1 MVCVVQ
7 LLAESERSP
16 SLQYPDYWWYR
27 ARSEM
32 LRTVIAPVI
41 GTPERILDVGSADGP
56 SVDWMCDLGTRTAVD
71 LDPAALRPG
80 DVQASALDLPF
91 ADSTFDAVTAFDVI
105 EHCAPES
112 RAVGELARVLRPGGR
127 MFLTVPAYQ
136 WAWSEF
142 DSEQGHHRRYTR
154 ARLLAALAPHG
165 LVVERATY
173 LFAGTLPLFAAERIS
188 RRWRHLDAEEA
199 TKPPEV
205 SPLQER
211 ILMGLCRLDAKVLGR
226 GDLPFGSSVLAIA
239 TKPG

>member
-1 MVCVVQ
+1 MAQ

-41 GTPERILDVGSADGP
+41 GTPQRILDVGSADGP
-56 SVDWMCDLGTRTAVD
+56 SVEWMGELGTRISVD
-71 LDPAALRPG
+71 LDLAALRPG

-91 ADSTFDAVTAFDVI
+91 DDATFDAVTAFDVV
-105 EHCAPES
+105 EHCAPEG
-112 RAVGELARVLRPGGR
+112 RVVAELTRVLRPGGR
-127 MFLTVPAYQ
+127 ICVTVPAYQ

-142 DSEQGHHRRYTR
+142 DRDQGHHRRYTR
-154 ARLLAALAPHG
+154 GRLCAALAAQD

-188 RRWRHLDAEEA
+188 RHWRHLGAEAA

-205 SPLQER
+205 SPRQER
-211 ILMGLCRLDAKVLGR
+211 LLMGLCRLDSRLLR
-226 GDLPFGSSVLAIA
+226 HRDLPFGSSVLAIA
-239 TKPG
+239 IRQD